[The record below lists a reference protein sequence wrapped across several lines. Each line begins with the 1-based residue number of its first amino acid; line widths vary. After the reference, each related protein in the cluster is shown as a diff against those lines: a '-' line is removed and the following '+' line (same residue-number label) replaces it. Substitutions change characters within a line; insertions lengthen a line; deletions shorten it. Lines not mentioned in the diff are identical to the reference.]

1 MKLWKKPRLA
11 AALCAVVVL
20 VCAAA
25 PAVFLSVVD
34 AASLGHSQAVA
45 DPYTAPTPTADDYYL
60 LRQLSARQLTQSK
73 YTFQPGDTGQE
84 RKPLIYY
91 NNQALQSLADA
102 GAISQAWADY
112 AADWYSTEETTL
124 TTYDERQYSLTV
136 PYYSVDS
143 LGLVTFKRFAVQNGV
158 PTTLMALKMD
168 SRTGQVYS
176 FWLSTPADSAAAH
189 DPESL
194 PKEAALRA
202 FADQAGL
209 TSLGDWTWRE
219 DLTYPRAIYSL
230 NGQAL
235 VAAASGAYT
244 VNDYFTYS
252 GATSDRW
259 YVSIELSLCAE
270 ANLPLRMQDD
280 TTNLEKEANPDA

>member
-1 MKLWKKPRLA
+1 
-11 AALCAVVVL
+11 
-20 VCAAA
+20 
-25 PAVFLSVVD
+25 
-34 AASLGHSQAVA
+34 
-45 DPYTAPTPTADDYYL
+45 
-60 LRQLSARQLTQSK
+60 
-73 YTFQPGDTGQE
+73 
-84 RKPLIYY
+84 
-91 NNQALQSLADA
+91 
-102 GAISQAWADY
+102 
-112 AADWYSTEETTL
+112 
-124 TTYDERQYSLTV
+124 
-136 PYYSVDS
+136 
-143 LGLVTFKRFAVQNGV
+143 
-158 PTTLMALKMD
+158 MD

-176 FWLSTPADSAAAH
+176 FWLSTPADSAAAR

-270 ANLPLRMQDD
+270 ANLPLRMQDN